1 MNFFSRKWFVAT
13 ALVFL
18 CALSIRLDAEPW
30 QARHN
35 MTPAQF
41 QSTFDDLFKQ
51 GYRLKQI
58 SGYESGGSER
68 YAGLWVKDGG
78 PAFYA
83 RTGVSAAD
91 FQKFFD
97 EYVKQGFRLT

>member
-1 MNFFSRKWFVAT
+1 MNFFKRKCFFVS
-13 ALVFL
+13 ALAVIFG
-18 CALSIRLDAEPW
+18 LSNRLGAEQW

-35 MTPAQF
+35 LTPAQF
-41 QSTFDDLFKQ
+41 QSTFDELFKQ

-83 RTGVSAAD
+83 QE
-91 FQKFFD
+91 FQP
-97 EYVKQGFRLT
+97 RITRNTLTIMRSRVFGLPG